1 MEYGRRVALPPGS
14 LFPLARQ
21 VDEVLSL
28 LAFDAVEVAEVA
40 DVPLADA
47 ALAGF
52 LAADL
57 GGTDQEALGDCLGGP
72 ALSQF

>member
-1 MEYGRRVALPPGS
+1 MLALVAFYS
-14 LFPLARQ
+14 
-21 VDEVLSL
+21 
-28 LAFDAVEVAEVA
+28 VEVAEFA

-57 GGTDQEALGDCLGGP
+57 GGADQEALGDFLRCP
-72 ALSQF
+72 ALLGP